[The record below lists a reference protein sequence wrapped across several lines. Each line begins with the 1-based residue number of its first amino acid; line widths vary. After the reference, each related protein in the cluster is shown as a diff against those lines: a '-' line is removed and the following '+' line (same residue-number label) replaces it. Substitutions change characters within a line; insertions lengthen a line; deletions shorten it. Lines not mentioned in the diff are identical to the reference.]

1 MFPYLG
7 IINNATMSI
16 GITTPMLMV
25 ALFIIPRYG
34 RYGNKIKNNHSYA
47 HGSIV
52 YTTKIR
58 KQLNVHQQMNE

>member
-16 GITTPMLMV
+16 GVVIPTLMV
-25 ALFIIPRYG
+25 ALFIIPRY
-34 RYGNKIKNNHSYA
+34 RNKIQNNHSYA

-52 YTTKIR
+52 YNTKIQ